1 MVADTYP
8 IKRVVFDLGGV
19 LVNWKPRD
27 VVAEMFDSTDLRD
40 TVMRSVFEHQ
50 DWLEIDR
57 GTLNE
62 AEAITRFAA
71 RTRISKH
78 LIHELMDRVRSSLTL
93 IPEMATLV
101 RKLVEYDFPVYV
113 LSNMS
118 DSTFSF
124 LSERYKIWAA
134 FSGIV
139 ISGRIGKVK
148 PEAQIYKHLVSEY
161 GLNEAECLFIDDTA
175 ANIAAADR
183 LRFQTILFRQHKDCA
198 DELLA
203 RLDIQGP

>member
-1 MVADTYP
+1 MPTSKV
-8 IKRVVFDLGGV
+8 KSVVFDLGGV
-19 LVNWKPRD
+19 LVNWKPHD

-40 TVMRSVFEHQ
+40 TVMRSVFQHQ

-62 AEAITRFAA
+62 AKAITRFAA

-78 LIHELMDRVRSSLTL
+78 LIQELMDRVRASLTL
-93 IPEMATLV
+93 IPETAALV
-101 RKLVEYDFPVYV
+101 RKLAEQDFPVYV

-124 LSERYKIWAA
+124 LSERYKIWSA

-161 GLNEAECLFIDDTA
+161 ELNETECLFIDDTA
-175 ANIAAADR
+175 ANITAADQ

-203 RLDIQGP
+203 RLKLQGP